1 MIWTYEKMSKKARV
15 IIHVSG
21 LVQGIGYR
29 PFVYRLASRLNL
41 TGYVLNLGDAG
52 VKIEVEGEE
61 KSIKTFQ
68 RALVEKKP
76 ALADYTDLR
85 TEFKPFKG
93 EFNNFAIER
102 SSKEA
107 GGGLSY
113 PTPDL
118 ATCMDCV
125 AEIFNPKT
133 RFYLY
138 PFTSCTN
145 CGPRFTAIEGLPYDR
160 ERTTMDDFPFCPNCL
175 MEYNNPRDRR
185 FNAQSTC
192 CPQCG
197 PQYELRGSNRSLIN
211 GDPIKAAATL
221 LDEGAILAIKGIG
234 GFHLAVDAYNEAA
247 VNELR
252 VRRKKPQKPFAVMAS
267 NIKEIETIANIS
279 ELEKQL
285 LTSLMAPIILL
296 RKKTPF
302 PLAEGVSPQLYN
314 VGVMLPY
321 AGIHHL
327 LFHYAKTQTLV
338 MTSANNPDE
347 PMIIEN
353 QEAFRRMQKVA
364 DYFLIHNRNIH
375 ARCDD
380 SVIKVVDGEP
390 LPIRRSRGYTPTPL
404 EIPIPY
410 NSNILAVG
418 GEFMVTSCLIKKD
431 KAFLS
436 QHIGEVDS
444 LESIKFLEE
453 AIEHLLQIM
462 KIGSLDAIVMDLHP
476 LFHTRKIAEKIAK
489 KLHTPIFEVQH
500 HHAHLVSLMTEN
512 QIAQEEEIV
521 AITCDGVGFGT
532 DESLWGGE
540 VLLGGYRRF
549 ERIASLEPQLMP
561 GGDLS
566 AIWYG
571 RMLQTILYKVVER
584 NELAQFLK
592 TSYTDGFK
600 YGAKEID
607 VVFQQLEK
615 RINTPLSTSTGRV
628 LDALS
633 CLLGVC
639 FKRSYEGEGAMKLES
654 IALGGNDS
662 LPLPFEIQNFKDRNI
677 LGTSE
682 AFTEVKTLLHNGL
695 SRKNLA
701 ASFQRGLAEGLAEI
715 ATRAA
720 NQRGINYVGFSG
732 GVAYNEAITRIIR
745 KHVENEGL
753 TFLRHRILPCGDGG
767 LALGQAVMGAAK
779 LLSQRC

>member
-1 MIWTYEKMSKKARV
+1 MIWTYEKMSKKLRAT
-15 IIHVSG
+15 IHVSG

-29 PFVYRLASRLNL
+29 PFVYRLAKQYNL
-41 TGYVLNLGDAG
+41 VGYVLNLGDAG
-52 VKIEVEGEE
+52 VRIEVEGRE
-61 KSIKTFQ
+61 KNIKTFL
-68 RALVEKKP
+68 RALVEEKP
-76 ALADYTDLR
+76 ALADYNDLR
-85 TEFKPFKG
+85 TDFKPFKG
-93 EFNNFAIER
+93 EFNNFTIER

-118 ATCMDCV
+118 ATCTDCV
-125 AEIFNPKT
+125 VEIFNPQT
-133 RFYLY
+133 RFYFY

-145 CGPRFTAIEGLPYDR
+145 CGPRFTAIKGLPYDR

-175 MEYNNPRDRR
+175 REYNDPLDRR

-192 CPQCG
+192 CSQCG
-197 PQYELRGSNRSLIN
+197 PQYELRRSDRSLVD
-211 GDPIKAAATL
+211 GDSIEEAATL

-252 VRRKKPQKPFAVMAS
+252 MRRRKPQKPFAVMAS
-267 NIKEIETIANIS
+267 SIKEVETIAYIS

-296 RKKTPF
+296 RKKTQF
-302 PLAEGVSPQLYN
+302 PLAESVSPQLHN

-327 LFHYAKTQTLV
+327 LFHYTKTQTLV

-347 PMIIEN
+347 PMIKEN
-353 QEAFRRMQKVA
+353 QEAYRKMKNVA
-364 DYFLIHNRNIH
+364 DYFLVHNRSIH

-380 SVIKVVDGEP
+380 SVIKVVDGGP

-404 EIPIPY
+404 EIPIPF

-444 LESIKFLEE
+444 LESIRFLEE
-453 AIEHLLQIM
+453 AIEHLL
-462 KIGSLDAIVMDLHP
+462 KILKIESLDAIVIDLHP

-489 KLHTPIFEVQH
+489 RLSTPIFEVQH

-512 QIAQEEEIV
+512 QVDQEEEIV
-521 AITCDGVGFGT
+521 AITCDGVGFGA

-540 VLLGGYRRF
+540 VLLGGYRRY
-549 ERIASLEPQLMP
+549 ERVASLEPQFMP

-571 RMLQTILYKVVER
+571 RMLQAILYNIVER
-584 NELAQFLK
+584 SQLAQFLK

-600 YGAKEID
+600 YGVKEINM
-607 VVFQQLEK
+607 VFQQLEK
-615 RINTPLSTSTGRV
+615 RINTPLTTSTGRV

-639 FKRSYEGEGAMKLES
+639 FKRTYEGEGAMKLES
-654 IALGGNDS
+654 LALDGDDS
-662 LPLPFEIQNFKDRNI
+662 LPLPFKIQKFEDRNI

-682 AFTEVKTLLHNGL
+682 AFMEAKTLLQKGI

-715 ATRAA
+715 ASRVA
-720 NQRGINYVGFSG
+720 NERGIKFIGFSG
-732 GVAYNEAITRIIR
+732 GVAYNEVMTRIIR
-745 KHVENEGL
+745 KRVEKKDL
-753 TFLRHRILPCGDGG
+753 AFLRHRILPCGDGG

-779 LLSQRC
+779 LISQRC